1 MFIVFNREGRNF
13 IGQAPNRSQERVNQ
27 VANSPS
33 TTFDEK
39 LRDAGVDNAAYDMAR
54 HQRNFQA
61 LNQYKQQLA
70 SANERQV
77 VVQVKEIMTSPVI
90 AMQPDASLRDV
101 WNEMQTRGIQHIP
114 VVENGILVGIV
125 SLQAL
130 LRQVIL
136 NDQNLIVRSSGAKL
150 ADIATEEVLTTTPNT
165 DIRQVAFMMTQY
177 RIGSLPVLDEQ
188 GEMVGIV
195 TRSDL
200 IKRLAKT
207 PPLTIY
213 A

>member
-1 MFIVFNREGRNF
+1 MFIVFNREGRNL

-39 LRDAGVDNAAYDMAR
+39 LREEGVDITAYDSAR

-70 SANERQV
+70 SANERHV
-77 VVQVKEIMTSPVI
+77 VVQVKEIMSSPVL
-90 AMQPDASLRDV
+90 AMTPDASLRDV
-101 WNEMQTRGIQHIP
+101 WNEMQNRGIQHIP
-114 VVENGILVGIV
+114 VVQNGVLAGIV

-136 NDQNLIVRSSGAKL
+136 NDQNLIVRSSGANL
-150 ADIATEEVLTTTPNT
+150 GDIATEEVLTTTPNT

-188 GEMVGIV
+188 GEMVGII